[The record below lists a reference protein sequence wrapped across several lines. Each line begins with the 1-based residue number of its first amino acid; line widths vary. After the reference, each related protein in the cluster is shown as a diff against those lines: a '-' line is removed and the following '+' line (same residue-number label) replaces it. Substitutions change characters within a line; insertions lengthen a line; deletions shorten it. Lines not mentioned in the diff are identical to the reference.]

1 MLVCASRHQRNLLRL
16 STTEICGAVPTVTL
30 VGGEEEYTKMEAIKA
45 RQMSKMREKSR
56 GGKSGWGRR
65 GGVQG
70 CWQPNQK

>member
-45 RQMSKMREKSR
+45 RQMSK
-56 GGKSGWGRR
+56 SGWGRR